1 VNKQTVKIF
10 ERVCGPLKRI
20 SDRLAVGR
28 CPSCRADDSLFIDLE
43 TGDFR
48 CGRVPD
54 AFIKAHENK
63 QEQRVEV

>member
-1 VNKQTVKIF
+1 MNKQIVKIF
-10 ERVCGPLKRI
+10 ERVCGPLKTL

-54 AFIKAHENK
+54 ALIKSQENK
-63 QEQRVEV
+63 QEQRVEL